1 MGNTPPHSPP
11 PSEDFEKCVKE
22 KGVNDILELVDAF
35 GGPSGNLPRDTLL
48 YGVYNPNDD
57 VLEMLVS
64 MGVKSMQDAK
74 GNTPLHIAAKVNN
87 LKKVRLLLDYSPTSK
102 RIRNAKGRRPCDL
115 TTNEDIREVLKDS
128 EDESVG
134 GGGCTI
140 ALVKGMCRTHHR
152 REGIYTFIIGHKIY
166 FVHPPTNTH
175 QSLTSHSH
183 LQSTPGAYR
192 VFCIDTSSTRPVLT
206 GPLESIPPNSKIGM
220 MYILDEPTSADDM
233 YNIASAFHLSPHFI
247 SKDYTASTLK
257 SVFVKLKRGRSV
269 PEEEAIEMLHRLHQ
283 TTLDKRAIESVV
295 DTKTSTPT
303 SSTSTSSS
311 QLSLRTSM
319 RTLPY
324 ASPSLSSQNFFFL
337 NELRVTSKICGSD
350 VGRTHI
356 KRSMLYFAVCE
367 GKDVLRSWWWKPT
380 MRAMCIAFKSSTSTF
395 RVFLVELA
403 ISEGGAYNMTISGPM
418 ADEGI
423 MRDYPSISEVYA
435 LSNVSVDE
443 LLDLIKV
450 VTLTHRPSAV
460 GKIVSTEVADLIST
474 IVDISK
480 TMWSDPVSDTVNA
493 KYLASKFQ
501 KTATESIDVRM
512 KPSISSRNQ

>member
-1 MGNTPPHSPP
+1 MGNTPPHNPP

-22 KGVNDILELVDAF
+22 KGVNDILELVDTF

-74 GNTPLHIAAKVNN
+74 GNTPLHIAAKINN
-87 LKKVRLLLDYSPTSK
+87 SKKVNLLLDYTPTSK
-102 RIRNAKGRRPCDL
+102 RVRNAKGRRPCDL
-115 TTNEDIREVLKDS
+115 TTNDDIREVLKDT
-128 EDESVG
+128 EDESVN
-134 GGGCTI
+134 GGCTV

-152 REGIYTFIIGHKIY
+152 REGIYTFVIGHKIY
-166 FVHPPTNTH
+166 FIHPPANTH

-206 GPLESIPPNSKIGM
+206 GPLETIPPNSKMGM

-233 YNIASAFHLSPHFI
+233 YNIASAFHLSPHSI
-247 SKDYTASTLK
+247 SKDYAVSTLK

-269 PEEEAIEMLHRLHQ
+269 PEEEANEVLKRFHQ
-283 TTLDKRAIESVV
+283 TSLDKRAIESVV
-295 DTKTSTPT
+295 DTSQNP
-303 SSTSTSSS
+303 STSTSS
-311 QLSLRTSM
+311 LRVSM
-319 RTLPY
+319 RTLPC

-337 NELRVTSKICGSD
+337 NELSITSKICGSD

-367 GKDVLRSWWWKPT
+367 GRDVLRSWWWKPT

-395 RVFLVELA
+395 RVFLVELV
-403 ISEGGAYNMTISGPM
+403 IGEGGVYNMTISGPM

-450 VTLTHRPSAV
+450 VTLTHRPSTV

-512 KPSISSRNQ
+512 KPSISSRK